1 MPDGRVEFGDAEE
14 QVLRDAFVKDP
25 KMALEMAITGL
36 RRLYLQ
42 GLADKGRFLTMAP
55 PQPLAAQELIE
66 MRKRVRLN
74 LQPWGETLAFAAQVQ
89 QAQDQR
95 WKDLVHQTAASS

>member
-1 MPDGRVEFGDAEE
+1 MLDERLQFGEAEE
-14 QVLRDAFVKDP
+14 KALWDAFDEDP
-25 KMALEMAITGL
+25 KIALSRAITGL

-55 PQPLAAQELIE
+55 PQPLSAQELIE